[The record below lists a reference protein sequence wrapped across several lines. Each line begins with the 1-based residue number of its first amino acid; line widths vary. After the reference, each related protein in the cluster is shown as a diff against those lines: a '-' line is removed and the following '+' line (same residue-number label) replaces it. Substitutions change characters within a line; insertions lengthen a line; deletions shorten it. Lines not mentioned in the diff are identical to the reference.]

1 MELTMVN
8 SIKEEKAVPSKPSL
22 FEKVI
27 FGSGDVG
34 LNAMFTLFSSYVMFF
49 YTDVIGMNAAII
61 GMTIMFCKI
70 FDGISDIIAGMLI
83 DKHKGKGGHCI
94 PVIAKWTIPM
104 ALTVIMV
111 FLVPD
116 ASIVIR
122 VAYIF
127 VTYNLFNTVM
137 YTYVG
142 LAHATLPT
150 YVTKDSVESGQMFV
164 FKMLFAAITQTIMAM
179 AIMPMVNFFGGQ
191 TDQWA
196 WVKSIM
202 VFAAFGCVFL
212 YLNVAFVK
220 ERVENENPAENLMQG
235 IKSAV
240 QNKYWILATLASLFT
255 NFILTFNLSISV
267 YYLNQVVGDMSLMGM
282 FVMMCNL
289 PGIVIMLIMPGVMH
303 KISKKKLIIIGSL
316 IMIAAQ
322 VVFIMAPADNIAILM
337 GTALIRGIG
346 FALPMGL
353 VSALVGDSI
362 EYGELKTGV
371 RAQGILFSAGSLT
384 GKIAGG
390 LLTSV
395 FGVFLTAVGY
405 DGLAEV
411 QAASAINGINLFFK
425 ILPLTFMVGILIIM
439 IFWNVDRDTQ
449 MMREKAAIKK

>member
-1 MELTMVN
+1 MDVSFTRGAREK
-8 SIKEEKAVPSKPSL
+8 SISSSPTLKEKI
-22 FEKVI
+22 I
-27 FGSGDVG
+27 FGAGDVG

-70 FDGISDIIAGMLI
+70 FDGISDIIAGTLI

-94 PVIAKWTIPM
+94 PVLAKWTIPM
-104 ALTVIMV
+104 ALTVILV
-111 FLVPD
+111 FLVPN
-116 ASIVIR
+116 ASVVIR

-127 VTYNLFNTVM
+127 VTYNLFNTIM

-179 AIMPMVNFFGGQ
+179 AILPMVNFFGGQ
-191 TDQWA
+191 NDQWA

-202 VFAAFGCVFL
+202 VFAAVGCVFL

-220 ERVENENPAENLMQG
+220 ERVENENPAENVLAG
-235 IKSAV
+235 IKSAFK
-240 QNKYWILATLASLFT
+240 NKYWILATFVSLFT

-267 YYLNQVVGDMSLMGM
+267 YYLNQVVGNMGLMGT
-282 FVMMCNL
+282 FVLMCNL
-289 PGIVIMLIMPGVMH
+289 PGIVVMLIMPSIMH
-303 KISKKKLIIIGSL
+303 KISKRRLIIIGTALMLLAQIGFIIAPVDSVPAL
-316 IMIAAQ
+316 MI
-322 VVFIMAPADNIAILM
+322 
-337 GTALIRGIG
+337 TALIRGIG
-346 FALPMGL
+346 FSFPMGL
-353 VSALVGDSI
+353 CSSLVGDSV

-390 LLTSV
+390 LLTSI

-405 DGLAEV
+405 DGLAQV
-411 QAASAINGINLFFK
+411 QAASAISGINWFFK
-425 ILPLTFMVGILIIM
+425 LLPLAFMLGIMIIM
-439 IFWNVDRDTQ
+439 LFWNVDRDTEKL
-449 MMREKAAIKK
+449 REAKA